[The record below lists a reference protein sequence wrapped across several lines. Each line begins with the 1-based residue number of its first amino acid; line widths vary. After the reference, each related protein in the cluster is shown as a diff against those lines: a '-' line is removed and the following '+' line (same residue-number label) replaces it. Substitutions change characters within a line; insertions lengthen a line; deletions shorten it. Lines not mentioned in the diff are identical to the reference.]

1 MMKVFA
7 RFNQVQDHEKLV
19 QALIKERRIRQRI
32 EELKDFQRRGFT
44 NLAQLEAELAGRR
57 KKEDKG
63 ERRQDKA
70 ERTEFLS
77 RGKVSRP

>member
-19 QALIKERRIRQRI
+19 QALIKERRLRQRI

-44 NLAQLEAELAGRR
+44 NLDQLEAELAGRR
-57 KKEDKG
+57 KKEDKA